1 MDMPNADW
9 LTQFVRLGPP
19 VLLVVGLLF
28 ILQASANGKMQIKK
42 TLVLSGIVATF
53 FALWLVS
60 LPLMNKRRI
69 YVVTTNTPMDLVDRS
84 LRPIRYKLDEGTD
97 NDLATF
103 DFMFPEN
110 RDTLKMQIDLN
121 GLILSYEN
129 NLKTVLYVAQ
139 RDPDCFAD
147 ATQGV
152 DYSRVAAKLREL
164 CPGSVRGALGPPA
177 VSPPRP

>member
-1 MDMPNADW
+1 MDMPSADW
-9 LTQFVRLGPP
+9 LTQVVRLGPP
-19 VLLVVGLLF
+19 VLLVVGLLV
-28 ILQASANGKMQIKK
+28 ILQASASGKMQIKK

-69 YVVTTNTPMDLVDRS
+69 YIVTTNTPNDLVDRS
-84 LRPIRYKLDEGTD
+84 LRPVRYRLDDGED
-97 NDLATF
+97 SDLTTK
-103 DFMFPEN
+103 DFLFPDN
-110 RDTLKMQIDLN
+110 RDTLRMQFDLN

-139 RDPDCFAD
+139 RDPECFAD

-164 CPGSVRGALGPPA
+164 CPGSVRGALRQPTIA
-177 VSPPRP
+177 PPRP